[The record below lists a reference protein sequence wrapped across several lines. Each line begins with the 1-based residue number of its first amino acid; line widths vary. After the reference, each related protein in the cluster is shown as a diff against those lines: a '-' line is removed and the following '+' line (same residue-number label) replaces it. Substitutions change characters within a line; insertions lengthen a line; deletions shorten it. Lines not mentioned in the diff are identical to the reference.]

1 MAVFYIII
9 FRFKTMFMIDLSNI
23 KSGTEIETH
32 DLYKFYNRNYSVILA
47 TLQITSY
54 ALGV

>member
-9 FRFKTMFMIDLSNI
+9 FRFKTMFMLDLTNI